1 MRYKAKPKILR
12 IEDDAELAWAAIA
25 PIWDDLPLGP
35 MNKLAAFLDD
45 LTEGQR
51 ALIAID
57 WCQKEIRNGGIPQL
71 LENTTGN
78 LVPWA
83 IRGFDLIGA
92 EKYSA
97 ILSETSAMLGSEYPA
112 SKSARVKV
120 YRALDQAQKAR
131 VDALENEFFRLLDS
145 PDDDLEKYR
154 ATYVRDHSDQ
164 FVRGWFG

>member
-1 MRYKAKPKILR
+1 MRYSAKPELLR
-12 IEDDAELAWAAIA
+12 INDDAELAWAAIA
-25 PIWDDLPLGP
+25 PIWHDLPLAP

-51 ALIAID
+51 ALVAID
-57 WCQKEIRNGGIPQL
+57 WCQKEIRNGGIFQL

-92 EKYSA
+92 EKYAA
-97 ILSETSAMLGSEYPA
+97 ILLETSAMLGSEYPA
-112 SKSARVKV
+112 SASARVKA
-120 YRALDQAQKAR
+120 YRALVQAKKAR
-131 VDALENEFFRLLDS
+131 IDALEKEFLELLHS

-154 ATYVRDHSDQ
+154 AKYVRAHSDE
-164 FVRGWFG
+164 FVQGSSG